1 MQTPVM
7 TTRSMFFLVAMLLL
21 VFGCNKT
28 IETLPVLD
36 IPPPDPCRTRVWEPL
51 DSVTIDTIFNTH
63 GSYRDFVVTRK
74 GVVALSESGKLFRW
88 EPGSRRAK
96 RLTDRSGI
104 SAIALD
110 KDDNIYFVERD
121 KNIYRYDATGK
132 LNLAGRLD
140 SVIHRLAINSR
151 NEVFAITS
159 YGIHSM
165 DTQQKFFPDSL
176 PNNPFV
182 IPRFWYKPSCTLVDS
197 ADNLWIGFDYGE
209 WGGNLISFN
218 TITRKFNPIL
228 FDSVLISLLP
238 VMSVFAGENK
248 TIYATTGM
256 MHFTVSGAILAIQN
270 HKARVIYD
278 RLSKPEEFHDYLQTG
293 ISKGEYIGPGA
304 FDHASGQ
311 LLYYSN
317 DGFFYA
323 TFSGNLFCKGLY
335 YKPRLTWEQGQK
347 MAVGPGMNVT
357 KIHFLGDREFL
368 FLTSESGIGYLN
380 HDKLT
385 FFE

>member
-1 MQTPVM
+1 MNV
-7 TTRSMFFLVAMLLL
+7 RSLFCLVAMLLL
-21 VFGCNKT
+21 VFGCKRS
-28 IETLPVLD
+28 IENLPVLD
-36 IPPPDPCRTRVWEPL
+36 IPPADPCRTQVWEPL
-51 DSVTIDTIFNTH
+51 DSVVVDTVFNTH
-63 GSYRDFVVTRK
+63 ASYRDFVVTRK

-88 EPGSRRAK
+88 QPGSRRAK
-96 RLTDRSGI
+96 RLTDRSRI

-110 KDDNIYFVERD
+110 KDDNIYFVERE
-121 KNIYRYDATGK
+121 KNIYRYDAKGK

-140 SVIHRLAINSR
+140 SVIHRIAINSK

-197 ADNLWIGFDYGE
+197 ADNLWIGFHYGE

-228 FDSVLISLLP
+228 FDSVLISWLP
-238 VMSVFAGENK
+238 VMSVFEGAKK
-248 TIYATTGM
+248 TIYATNGLA
-256 MHFTVSGAILAIQN
+256 HFSVNGAILAIESN
-270 HKARVIYD
+270 AAHLIYD
-278 RLSKPEEFHDYLQTG
+278 RLIKPEEIHEQMETG
-293 ISKGEYIGPGA
+293 IDRGEYIGPGA
-304 FDHASGQ
+304 FDQTTGQ

-335 YKPRLTWEQGQK
+335 YKPRLTWGQGQK

-368 FLTSESGIGYLN
+368 FLTSGSGIGYLN

-385 FFE
+385 FLK